1 MNQRRKWRELL
12 RLVKNCSMNFADA
25 KFQSIGRL
33 PPHPDW
39 KLASHSHR
47 NHELI
52 IVLDGELGVEIQE
65 VTRHARAGEMLWY
78 PAGVPHR
85 EWSNPQTPAE
95 TLFIAWTWPDA
106 PAIWPIQQ
114 YDHRGRITELSRW
127 LYAEREM
134 QTAVRQV
141 TVNPFLHAILAEYER
156 LATYKDDPLVT
167 GTRAYIRQHLAKSLT
182 LDELAARVSLSKFHF
197 VRRYKTLTGRT
208 PMEDARHIRL
218 QAARDLLL
226 TTALPLKEIGPQVG
240 LGDEYR
246 LCRLF
251 RKHFHTTP
259 GTLRQRRS

>member
-1 MNQRRKWRELL
+1 
-12 RLVKNCSMNFADA
+12 MNFADA
-25 KFQSIGRL
+25 KFLSIGRL
-33 PPHPDW
+33 SPQPDW
-39 KLASHSHR
+39 QMASHTHR

-52 IVLDGELGVEIQE
+52 IILDGELAVEIRGQ
-65 VTRHARAGEMLWY
+65 TRRAQAGELLWY

-85 EWSNPQTPAE
+85 EWTHPQAPAE
-95 TLFIAWTWPDA
+95 TLFIALDWPTA
-106 PAIWPIQQ
+106 AAAWPIQQ
-114 YDHRGRITELSRW
+114 TDHRGRITELARW
-127 LYAEREM
+127 LFAERES

-141 TVNPFLHAILAEYER
+141 TINPFLHAILAEYER
-156 LATYKDDPLVT
+156 LATHKDDPLVT
-167 GTRAYIRQHLAKSLT
+167 GTRAYIRQHLAKPLT
-182 LDELAARVSLSKFHF
+182 LDELSLRVSLSKFHF

-208 PMEDARHIRL
+208 PMEDARYIRL

-259 GTLRQRRS
+259 GTLRQRRGAVRATRHA